1 MVMKKEA
8 VLLLGE
14 LGSATKAE
22 EPLMYDGLAYV
33 LKERRSSTSFKGMV
47 VDGGLIPRLP
57 EYYGVSNAEDMHFL
71 GTNSAKEDSEKVRE
85 LKKRLGEIK
94 VQHLKKKYGEF
105 NTDTEFLSAIDS
117 LGQKI
122 ITKSEAA
129 QVAKNN
135 LKKVVSA
142 LGIGVPLHY
151 IEGDEDK
158 KNKKELKELKIV
170 NYKANKETNG
180 KLEEKIG
187 EREKRLDVVEDIV
200 TALDT
205 LKRNELV
212 ELDIKAG
219 DVKKKLREYL
229 DASAAKLPDNIEEI
243 AGKLSEN
250 GNGKGMI
257 AASKINELR
266 HLDEEIEKLKGEM
279 RDYEINDL
287 AMLREREASSFFRIT
302 KRRALTAQDE
312 EVLHRLAHYEYR
324 ETLRS
329 VAQFEKIHED
339 GQVSLKFGNLA
350 LMVGHNMNSD
360 SDSPNKNALR
370 KRLKGYDSRSEQPDA
385 NVEAHNGPLK
395 MIVEKQDQFGDDVT
409 IYMQI
414 PTFQSEEKLKE
425 CLNRGIKNWH
435 TKRLTKGLFGSGAT
449 IISKAD
455 DDTIDLEFY
464 DDKQLIEIGRR
475 ASEVNELKRQ
485 LGKGHDEALENKI
498 ADAEHELKSA
508 ATYDYTQFIHDTDSH
523 IGVPNTIESLE
534 EFKQKL
540 KGYSDLKKE
549 YSEKKTDAAKKK
561 LLDITQTIF
570 YGDTPSS
577 LEIVKRVGRYIEDKV
592 KIDEKTQWL
601 LTGDEITGA
610 SFPGANEEYG
620 VTISRAESY
629 LAAVRDS
636 GLSSEEKSAFTEALL
651 KRVVESTPVTKLS
664 KQWQIYKETKMPM
677 LEAARKKGATINV
690 AGGNHPA
697 RSTSSRLYTEPVDI
711 TNMMS
716 DFKGSHLNNVRYPE
730 EGTDEAELWW
740 EDKGALFFAGHK
752 PAGHSGDFAQKMMEH
767 FNRSPKGLVA
777 AFFGHYHRDVTA
789 FKDGVLY
796 SMSQGKHTGGH
807 YCDMTGIAYGTHGI
821 NIVWL
826 DPQKPGHFR
835 KRIITDNP
843 LKKYAEIQL
852 DSAKLNVANTA

>member
-22 EPLMYDGLAYV
+22 DASMYDGLAYV
-33 LKERRSSTSFKGMV
+33 LRERKSSTNFTGMV

-57 EYYGVSNAEDMHFL
+57 EYYGVRDAEDMHFL
-71 GTNSAKEDSEKVRE
+71 GTNPEKEDSEKVRE
-85 LKKRLGEIK
+85 LKSKLGDIK

-105 NTDTEFLSAIDS
+105 KEDREFLTAIES

-122 ITKSEAA
+122 VTKSEAA
-129 QVAKNN
+129 QVARGN
-135 LKKVVSA
+135 LKKVISA
-142 LGIGVPLHY
+142 IGIGVPLHY

-170 NYKANKETNG
+170 NYSANKETNS
-180 KLEEKIG
+180 KLEKKIE
-187 EREKRLDVVEDIV
+187 EREKRLGVIEDIV

-205 LKRNELV
+205 LKGKELKK
-212 ELDIKAG
+212 LDIEAR
-219 DVKKKLREYL
+219 DVKKKLNEYL
-229 DASAAKLPDNIEEI
+229 EVSTKLPEDIEAI
-243 AGKLSEN
+243 ADKLN
-250 GNGKGMI
+250 GNGKAII

-266 HLDEEIEKLKGEM
+266 HLDEVIEKLRAEA

-287 AMLREREASSFFRIT
+287 AMLREKEASSFFRIT

-312 EVLHRLAHYEYR
+312 EVLQRLAHYEYR

-329 VAQFEKIHED
+329 IAQFEIHED
-339 GQVSLKFGNLA
+339 RQVNLKLGNLS
-350 LMVGHNMNSD
+350 LMVGHNLNND
-360 SDSPNKNALR
+360 SDSPNKDALR
-370 KRLKGYDSRSEQPDA
+370 KRMKGYDSRNEQPDA

-409 IYMQI
+409 VYLQL
-414 PTFQSEEKLKE
+414 PTFQSEEKLKD
-425 CLNRGIKNWH
+425 CLTQGIKNWH
-435 TKRLTKGLFGSGAT
+435 TKRLTKGMFGSGAT

-455 DDTIDLEFY
+455 DGTIDLEFY
-464 DDKQLIEIGRR
+464 DDKQLIAIGRK
-475 ASEVNELKRQ
+475 AAEVNELKRR
-485 LGKGHDEALENKI
+485 LGKGHDEELEKKI
-498 ADAEHELKSA
+498 ATAESELEAA
-508 ATYDYTQFIHDTDSH
+508 ATYDDIHIIHDTDSH
-523 IGVPNTIESLE
+523 IGITNTIESLE
-534 EFKQKL
+534 EFRQKL
-540 KGYSDLKKE
+540 KAYADLKKE
-549 YSEKKTDAAKKK
+549 YSEKKDEPTKRK
-561 LLDITQTIF
+561 LLDITQKLF

-577 LEIVKRVGRYIEDKV
+577 LEIVRRVGRYIEDNV
-592 KIDEKTQWL
+592 KIDEKTTWL

-651 KRVVESTPVTKLS
+651 KRVLESIPVTKLS
-664 KQWQIYKETKMPM
+664 KQWQIYREVKVPM

-697 RSTSSRLYTEPVDI
+697 KSTSARLYTEPVDI
-711 TNMMS
+711 TNMLS
-716 DFKGSHLNNVRYPE
+716 DFKGSHLNKVRYPE

-740 EDKGALFFAGHK
+740 EEKGATFFAGHK

-767 FNRSPKGLVA
+767 FNRSPKGLAA

-789 FKDGVLY
+789 FKDGVIY
-796 SMSQGKHTGGH
+796 SMGQGKHTGGH
-807 YCDMTGIAYGTHGI
+807 YCDMTGVAYGTHGI
-821 NIVWL
+821 NELWF

-843 LKKYAEIQL
+843 LKKYAELPINPV
-852 DSAKLNVANTA
+852 KLAMQQ

>member
-1 MVMKKEA
+1 MAMKKEA

-33 LKERRSSTSFKGMV
+33 LKERKASTSFTGMI

-71 GTNSAKEDSEKVRE
+71 GTNPAKEDSEKVRE
-85 LKKRLGEIK
+85 LKSRLGDIK

-105 NTDTEFLSAIDS
+105 KCDTEFLTAIDS

-129 QVAKNN
+129 QVAKGN

-170 NYKANKETNG
+170 NYKANKDTNS
-180 KLEEKIG
+180 KLEEKIE

-205 LKRNELV
+205 LKSKELKK
-212 ELDIKAG
+212 LDIEARE
-219 DVKKKLREYL
+219 VKNKLMEYL
-229 DASAAKLPDNIEEI
+229 ETSTKLPEDIEVI
-243 AGKLSEN
+243 ADKLN
-250 GNGKGMI
+250 GNGNGMI

-287 AMLREREASSFFRIT
+287 AMLREKEASSFFRIT

-312 EVLHRLAHYEYR
+312 EVLQRLAHYEYR

-329 VAQFEKIHED
+329 VAQFEIHED
-339 GQVSLKFGNLA
+339 KQVNLKLGNLS
-350 LMVGHNMNSD
+350 LMVGHNLNND
-360 SDSPNKNALR
+360 SDSPNKDALR
-370 KRLKGYDSRSEQPDA
+370 KRLKGYDSRGEQPDA

-409 IYMQI
+409 IYIQI

-425 CLNRGIKNWH
+425 CLNEGIRNWH
-435 TKRLTKGLFGSGAT
+435 TKRLTKGMFGSGAT
-449 IISKAD
+449 IVSKAD
-455 DDTIDLEFY
+455 DGTIDLEFY
-464 DDKQLIEIGRR
+464 DDRQLIAIGRK
-475 ASEVNELKRQ
+475 ASEVNELKRR

-498 ADAEHELKSA
+498 TEAERELKSA
-508 ATYDYTQFIHDTDSH
+508 ATYDYIQFIHDTDSH
-523 IGVPNTIESLE
+523 IGISNTIESLE
-534 EFKQKL
+534 EFRQKL
-540 KGYSDLKKE
+540 KDYSQLKKE
-549 YSEKKTDAAKKK
+549 YSEKKDEATKKK
-561 LLDITQTIF
+561 LLDVTHKLF
-570 YGDTPSS
+570 FGDTPSS
-577 LEIVKRVGRYIEDKV
+577 LEIVRRVGRYIEDKV
-592 KIDEKTQWL
+592 KIDGKTEWL

-610 SFPGANEEYG
+610 SFPGANSEYG
-620 VTISRAESY
+620 VTTSRADGY
-629 LAAVRDS
+629 LSAIRDS
-636 GLSSEEKSAFTEALL
+636 DLGPEERSAFAEALL
-651 KRVVESTPVTKLS
+651 KRIVESTPVTKLS
-664 KQWQIYKETKMPM
+664 KQWQIYKEVKVPM
-677 LEAARKKGATINV
+677 LEAARKSGATINV
-690 AGGNHPA
+690 SGGNHPA
-697 RSTSSRLYTEPVDI
+697 HSTADRLYTEPVDL
-711 TNMMS
+711 TNMFS
-716 DFKGSHLNNVRYPE
+716 NFKGSHLNNVRYPE
-730 EGTDEAELWW
+730 EGNSEAELWW
-740 EDKGALFFAGHK
+740 EEKDALFFAGHK
-752 PAGHSGDFAQKMMEH
+752 PAGGSGDFAQKMMEH

-777 AFFGHYHRDVTA
+777 AFFGHYHRDITA
-789 FKDGVLY
+789 FKDGVIY
-796 SMSQGKHTGGH
+796 SMGQGKHTGGH
-807 YCDMTGIAYGTHGI
+807 YCDMTGIAYGSHGI
-821 NIVWL
+821 NLLWF

-843 LKKYAEIQL
+843 LKKYAEL
-852 DSAKLNVANTA
+852 PVDPVKLAR

>member
-33 LKERRSSTSFKGMV
+33 LREKKASTSFTGMV

-71 GTNSAKEDSEKVRE
+71 GTSPAKEDSEKVRE
-85 LKKRLGEIK
+85 LKSRLGEIK
-94 VQHLKKKYGEF
+94 VQHLKKKYREF
-105 NTDTEFLSAIDS
+105 NQDTEFLTAIDS

-129 QVAKNN
+129 QVARGN
-135 LKKVVSA
+135 LKKVISA
-142 LGIGVPLHY
+142 IGIGVPLHY
-151 IEGDEDK
+151 IEGDEDR

-170 NYKANKETNG
+170 NYKANEETNA

-187 EREKRLDVVEDIV
+187 EREKRLDVVENMV

-205 LKRNELV
+205 LKKKEV
-212 ELDIKAG
+212 AKLDIEAS
-219 DVKKKLREYL
+219 DVKKKLKEYL
-229 DASAAKLPDNIEEI
+229 EAPTRLPENIEEI
-243 AGKLSEN
+243 AGKLS

-287 AMLREREASSFFRIT
+287 AMLREKEASSFFRIT

-312 EVLHRLAHYEYR
+312 EVLQRLAHYEYR

-329 VAQFEKIHED
+329 VGQFEIHED
-339 GQVSLKFGNLA
+339 RQVNLKLGNLNLA
-350 LMVGHNMNSD
+350 IGHNLNND

-370 KRLKGYDSRSEQPDA
+370 KRMKGYDSRGEQPDA

-395 MIVEKQDQFGDDVT
+395 MIVEKQDQFGDDVSV
-409 IYMQI
+409 YLQI

-425 CLNRGIKNWH
+425 CLNEGIRNWH
-435 TKRLTKGLFGSGAT
+435 TKRLTKGMFGSGAT
-449 IISKAD
+449 ILSKTD
-455 DDTIDLEFY
+455 DGAIDLEFY
-464 DDKQLIEIGRR
+464 DDRQLIAIGRK
-475 ASEVNELKRQ
+475 AAEVNELKRQ
-485 LGKGHDEALENKI
+485 LGKGRDEELGTKI
-498 ADAEHELKSA
+498 ATAEKELKA
-508 ATYDYTQFIHDTDSH
+508 AAAYDDIQIIHDTDSH
-523 IGVPNTIESLE
+523 IGIPNTIESLE
-534 EFKQKL
+534 EFSQKL
-540 KGYSDLKKE
+540 KAYSSLKKE
-549 YSEKKTDAAKKK
+549 YSETKDEMTKSK
-561 LLDITQTIF
+561 LLDVTQKLF

-577 LEIVKRVGRYIEDKV
+577 LEIVRRVGRYVEDKV
-592 KIDEKTQWL
+592 KMDEKTTWL

-629 LAAVRDS
+629 LAAIRGS
-636 GLSSEEKSAFTEALL
+636 GLDPEEKSAFTEALL

-664 KQWQIYKETKMPM
+664 KQWQMYKEAKIPM

-697 RSTSSRLYTEPVDI
+697 RSTSARLYTEPVDI
-711 TNMMS
+711 TNMLS
-716 DFKGSHLNNVRYPE
+716 DFRGSHLNNVRYPE

-740 EDKGALFFAGHK
+740 EDEGALFFAGHK

-777 AFFGHYHRDVTA
+777 AFFGHYHRDVTG

-807 YCDMTGIAYGTHGI
+807 YCDMTGVAYGTHGI
-821 NIVWL
+821 NLVWL

-843 LKKYAEIQL
+843 LKKYAELPI
-852 DSAKLNVANTA
+852 DPVKMAKS